1 MASKK
6 PKEYMP
12 FEDAQI
18 LWELDFPSK
27 PELLESLLKERLQ
40 VKADKDRATERE
52 KELNVSLLAFF
63 KNNSLPGVT
72 YEGVTY
78 SRKAGASVTVNKEA
92 LMKAGVSAEVIDQCV
107 SKTPWETVECRVGKD
122 KGGNTVS

>member
-6 PKEYMP
+6 PKEYMA

-40 VKADKDRATERE
+40 VKLAKDTAEMRE
-52 KELNVSLLAFF
+52 KEINNSLLAFL
-63 KNNSLPGVT
+63 KNNRIDGVV

-78 SRKAGASVTVNKEA
+78 SKKVGAAVTVNKEA
-92 LMKAGVSAEVIDQCV
+92 LMKAGVSAEVIEACV
-107 SKTPWETVECRVGKD
+107 VKTPWEALECRAGKE
-122 KGGNTVS
+122 KVKE